1 MPKRDLYS
9 ILGVPV
15 EADAETIK
23 NAYRRLAIR
32 VHPDAGNE
40 PDPARFR
47 EAHEAYLILSDAAR
61 RRSYDIE
68 VGRGPAQNFF
78 GFHNKSSGP
87 HRRLNL
93 EIVLSREGALTGGR
107 LPFEVPYYAPCR
119 PCYGGA

>member
-1 MPKRDLYS
+1 MPKRDLNS
-9 ILGVPV
+9 ILGVPL

-68 VGRGPAQNFF
+68 VGRARPCQIPLEEISARRPITVPDDFQSVAPSIGELLDHIAQNFF
-78 GFHNKSSGP
+78 GFHNKSGGP
-87 HRRLNL
+87 HR
-93 EIVLSREGALTGGR
+93 
-107 LPFEVPYYAPCR
+107 
-119 PCYGGA
+119 

>member
-68 VGRGPAQNFF
+68 VGRARPRRISLEEISPRRPISVHDDFQSEAPAIREMLDHIAQNFF
-78 GFHNKSSGP
+78 LFHNKS
-87 HRRLNL
+87 
-93 EIVLSREGALTGGR
+93 GA
-107 LPFEVPYYAPCR
+107 P
-119 PCYGGA
+119 